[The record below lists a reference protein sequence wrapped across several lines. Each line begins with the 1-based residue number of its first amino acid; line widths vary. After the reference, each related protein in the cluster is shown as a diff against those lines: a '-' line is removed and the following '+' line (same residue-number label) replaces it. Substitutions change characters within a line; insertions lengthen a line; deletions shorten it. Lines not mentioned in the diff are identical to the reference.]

1 MCIRDRDPGI
11 DLSLVCAILS
21 SFFDFYIPDKVCF
34 IGEVGLSGEI
44 RPVSR
49 INERIKEVIKMGIN
63 TIYIS
68 KYAKI
73 NFEKNKLFELIKV
86 GKLQEIIQQ
95 LFK

>member
-1 MCIRDRDPGI
+1 
-11 DLSLVCAILS
+11 
-21 SFFDFYIPDKVCF
+21 
-34 IGEVGLSGEI
+34 
-44 RPVSR
+44 
-49 INERIKEVIKMGIN
+49 MGIN

>member
-1 MCIRDRDPGI
+1 MI
-11 DLSLVCAILS
+11 SL
-21 SFFDFYIPDKVCF
+21 FF
-34 IGEVGLSGEI
+34 IGIIFVVISLIISNI
-44 RPVSR
+44 LKSR
-49 INERIKEVIKMGIN
+49 FA
-63 TIYIS
+63 